1 MPSCESDAPAVGH
14 GGVRGVAEE
23 FGRLGR
29 RLRATCPHPH
39 RHTPHRSAAD
49 TQPTQRQA
57 YSCNNPAGGRSQL
70 VGLGRG
76 AFAFSRNSE
85 HARFYA
91 LRNYAIRVAPRG
103 GWRLAAGAHRG
114 EGKTRIYESSWRRHT
129 RYWNGECA
137 GTRWVSSSSH
147 NLGLSGN
154 NTQKPLVPVD
164 GLRGLDRAPP
174 TSAAMPVP
182 AALLSRSSLTAPRS
196 LARAPLPPLSR
207 PASPRTTAKRSWRSL
222 STPPTPSYP
231 PSPPRPPPD
240 ASAPRYEGGADGRR
254 PGPTSRPPTPPPTP
268 KIGGVRVAAEEAARQ
283 AARQR
288 GPRPAGAGPAGRRT
302 GVPPTSRRGD
312 WERSGAE
319 VGGSDGGQL
328 EQLARVGGAVRLAS
342 PSTSLNPT
350 LVRVCASAEPCAVG
364 GGGAA

>member
-1 MPSCESDAPAVGH
+1 
-14 GGVRGVAEE
+14 
-23 FGRLGR
+23 
-29 RLRATCPHPH
+29 
-39 RHTPHRSAAD
+39 
-49 TQPTQRQA
+49 
-57 YSCNNPAGGRSQL
+57 
-70 VGLGRG
+70 
-76 AFAFSRNSE
+76 
-85 HARFYA
+85 
-91 LRNYAIRVAPRG
+91 
-103 GWRLAAGAHRG
+103 
-114 EGKTRIYESSWRRHT
+114 
-129 RYWNGECA
+129 
-137 GTRWVSSSSH
+137 
-147 NLGLSGN
+147 
-154 NTQKPLVPVD
+154 LVPVD

-240 ASAPRYEGGADGRR
+240 ASAPRYE
-254 PGPTSRPPTPPPTP
+254 
-268 KIGGVRVAAEEAARQ
+268 EAARQ

-312 WERSGAE
+312 WERSGAD